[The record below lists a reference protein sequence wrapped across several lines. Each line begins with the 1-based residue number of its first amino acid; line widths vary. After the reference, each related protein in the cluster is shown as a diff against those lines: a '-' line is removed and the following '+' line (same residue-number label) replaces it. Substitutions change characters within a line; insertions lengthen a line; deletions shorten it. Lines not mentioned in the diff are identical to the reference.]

1 MENEEIAQLEVHYQN
16 EVESIKGEVA
26 RLTDLLEQVL
36 SVKNGKRTSAQPLM
50 EALSVRVPHK
60 KK

>member
-36 SVKNGKRTSAQPLM
+36 SVKNGKRMSAQPLM
-50 EALSVRVPHK
+50 EALSVHVPHK

>member
-36 SVKNGKRTSAQPLM
+36 SVKNGKRTSTQPLM

>member
-1 MENEEIAQLEVHYQN
+1 MENEEIAQLDAHFQN

-36 SVKNGKRTSAQPLM
+36 SVKNGKRTSAQPLI
-50 EALSVRVPHK
+50 EALLVRVPHK

>member
-26 RLTDLLEQVL
+26 RLMDLIEQVL
-36 SVKNGKRTSAQPLM
+36 SVKNGKRTFAQPLM
-50 EALSVRVPHK
+50 EALSVRVPYK

>member
-16 EVESIKGEVA
+16 EVDSIKGEVA

-36 SVKNGKRTSAQPLM
+36 SVKNGKRTSAQPHM